1 MEQDGAKSA
10 KTDIQGCVLLVHA
23 HIEGILVKNVL
34 AFGKDSII
42 VIQAFKFRP
51 LTLFSAINQQALI
64 SMLISLMS

>member
-42 VIQAFKFRP
+42 VI
-51 LTLFSAINQQALI
+51 
-64 SMLISLMS
+64 